1 MDNGKY
7 FNWAKET
14 ILKYT
19 SSPKE
24 KKKIEAALRCL
35 LPELIMWGYD
45 PEFISITLKA
55 HFFKGAVIN
64 KNTVKT
70 FLDVFDLKTHRYKVY
85 FSVSSVV
92 QHFRTILEKRLHVHF
107 EDDGNFHSFKSDR
120 NKIIVYFDEIKARCP
135 NSAAKR
141 AYSYLD
147 MFFSFYKYVGD
158 KKSLSMQNKA
168 MVIEGNAKPVF
179 VGAKKQ
185 SFSIVEEADY
195 SEIGEQSDSLITGL
209 LNNAEEEYSMLSK
222 AIELHNTALAVTD
235 LKSGFL
241 NLWSSLEVLAQEQ
254 DSSNKLGPVLDLV
267 IPILKKDYLVTQI
280 HELNKALRDNL
291 SPSDYQYIYDKIAI
305 EGCEKK
311 KTFYLIYLDKYSDLR
326 NELFEKLNSV
336 PLLRSRICLLSS
348 ATSTKKLNAAVS
360 GYAQRIK
367 WHMYRM
373 YRTRNAIVHS
383 GDVPNNLKYLGEH
396 LHSYLDATANEF
408 IVKLSGEIP
417 FSTREDII
425 TDLNFA
431 LSRLESC
438 LEKDTP
444 IDEKIINVLI
454 HPEISYTLNCEDHA
468 RA

>member
-1 MDNGKY
+1 
-7 FNWAKET
+7 
-14 ILKYT
+14 
-19 SSPKE
+19 
-24 KKKIEAALRCL
+24 
-35 LPELIMWGYD
+35 
-45 PEFISITLKA
+45 
-55 HFFKGAVIN
+55 
-64 KNTVKT
+64 
-70 FLDVFDLKTHRYKVY
+70 
-85 FSVSSVV
+85 
-92 QHFRTILEKRLHVHF
+92 
-107 EDDGNFHSFKSDR
+107 
-120 NKIIVYFDEIKARCP
+120 
-135 NSAAKR
+135 
-141 AYSYLD
+141 
-147 MFFSFYKYVGD
+147 
-158 KKSLSMQNKA
+158 MQNKA

-326 NELFEKLNSV
+326 NELFEKLNSL

-468 RA
+468 RV